1 MTRHNLDIP
10 LVLCKSWQRGILIT
24 LVSNEKA
31 LLYCFHGCILGM
43 RPWYPFLN
51 VAYFNRKDT
60 GIGFH
65 DFVIWTRDLLKD
77 SNDVMLVSYLH
88 ASILLET
95 HEDIFCRQ
103 SESCKRYV
111 RLSNQVPQRKFNPRS
126 LHWCQLLVS
135 FKRIQQCPSTRLS
148 GSTNPS

>member
-1 MTRHNLDIP
+1 
-10 LVLCKSWQRGILIT
+10 
-24 LVSNEKA
+24 
-31 LLYCFHGCILGM
+31 
-43 RPWYPFLN
+43 LN
-51 VAYFNRKDT
+51 VAYLNRKDT

-95 HEDIFCRQ
+95 REDIFFRQ

-111 RLSNQVPQRKFNPRS
+111 RLSNQVPQHKFNPRS
-126 LHWCQLLVS
+126 LH
-135 FKRIQQCPSTRLS
+135 
-148 GSTNPS
+148 